1 MDLNEMMVFTQVVKA
16 GSFSAAGRRLGM
28 PKSTVSRKVAA
39 LEAQLGVRLLQRT
52 TRKLNLTDAGRT
64 YHQFCARIASEIEEA
79 TQAVTSMQG
88 APRGLLRVTT
98 PLSSPSLG
106 TLAAQFLEQY
116 PEVQLEVIC
125 TDRVIDIV
133 EEGFDVAIRMGRL
146 ADSSLIA
153 RSLGQ
158 SHGIIVAGADY
169 VRRRGMPAIPADLEH
184 HDCIVFGAGDKRL
197 RWKLESKTGS
207 IGVKVRSRLVI
218 NDMEMIEA
226 ATLAGH
232 GVAMLQWNRCRDAI
246 ASGRLRRILPE
257 WHGSQIPMHAVYPST
272 RHLSPKVR
280 VFLDFLQ
287 ARIN

>member
-64 YHQFCARIASEIEEA
+64 YHQYCARIASEIEEA

-88 APRGLLRVTT
+88 TPRGLLRVTA
-98 PLSSPSLG
+98 PLSSLPLG
-106 TLAAQFLEQY
+106 ALTAQFLEQY

-158 SHGIIVAGADY
+158 SHGIIVAGKDY
-169 VRRRGMPAIPADLEH
+169 IHRRGMPAVPADLEH
-184 HDCIVFGAGDKRL
+184 HDCIVFGSVHEPL
-197 RWKLESKTGS
+197 RWKLESKTAS
-207 IGVKVRSRLVI
+207 TSVKVRSRLVV
-218 NDMEMIEA
+218 NDMEMAEE

-246 ASGRLRRILPE
+246 ASGGLRRILPE
-257 WHGSQIPMHAVYPST
+257 WQSSPIPMQVVYPS
-272 RHLSPKVR
+272 RHHLSPKVR